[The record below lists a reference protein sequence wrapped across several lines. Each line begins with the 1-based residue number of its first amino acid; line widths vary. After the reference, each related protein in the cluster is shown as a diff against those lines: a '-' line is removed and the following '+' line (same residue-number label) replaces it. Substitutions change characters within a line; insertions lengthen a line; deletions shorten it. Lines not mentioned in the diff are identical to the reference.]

1 MHGHVQSDQRNR
13 ALLVLLFRANRLLNG
28 LGFPDGSADVVAE
41 GRWQALPTVTGFA
54 AKRAIVALRKRN
66 VAVAPLL
73 RRAGLSKRDFFNTQ
87 HRVSAAA
94 QGNFL
99 EYAAEALN
107 DSAFGLHVAEQTNP
121 REAGLLFYVASAAK
135 NLGEALVLFER
146 YFRIVNEAVR
156 LKLKKAPK
164 SVVVEVDF
172 VGLSRHCIRQ
182 NAEFGI
188 AVIFKALREIAARNF
203 RPTRVTFAGGPLPT
217 GRPRSDLREFE
228 RFYGCR
234 IEFGASSDQL
244 AFSNE
249 TLAVPLVTEDRY
261 LLKTLRPICDA
272 AARKRGTQKGTLRAA
287 VENEVQ
293 KLLPQGKV
301 RKETIAKSLGL
312 GVRTFMRRLTYEGTT
327 YAEIVDQLRR
337 SLALQYIKEP
347 GISISQIAWL
357 LGYEKQT
364 SFNHAFRR
372 WTGRSP
378 STVRAVD
385 PVARRPAQVQ
395 RRRSPAAS

>member
-1 MHGHVQSDQRNR
+1 
-13 ALLVLLFRANRLLNG
+13 
-28 LGFPDGSADVVAE
+28 
-41 GRWQALPTVTGFA
+41 
-54 AKRAIVALRKRN
+54 VALRKRN
-66 VAVAPLL
+66 VAITPLL
-73 RRAGLSKRDFFNTQ
+73 RRAGLSKRDFVNRQ
-87 HRVSAAA
+87 HRISAAA

-107 DSAFGLHVAEQTNP
+107 DGAFGLHVAEQTNP

-135 NLGEALVLFER
+135 NLGEALALFER
-146 YFRIVNEAVR
+146 YFRIVNEAVN
-156 LKLKKAPK
+156 LKLTQAPRG
-164 SVVVEVDF
+164 VVVEFNF
-172 VGLSRHCIRQ
+172 VGLSRHRIRQ

-188 AVIFKALREIAARNF
+188 AVILKALRVVAARNV
-203 RPTRVTFAGGPLPT
+203 RPTRVTFAVGHK
-217 GRPRSDLREFE
+217 SNLREFE

-234 IEFGASSDQL
+234 VEFGASSDQL

-249 TLAVPLVTEDRY
+249 TLAVPAVTEDRY

-293 KLLPQGKV
+293 KLLPHGKV

-312 GVRTFMRRLTYEGTT
+312 SVRTLLRRLTNEGTT
-327 YAEIVDQLRR
+327 YAQIVDQLRR

-347 GISISQIAWL
+347 GISASQIAWL
-357 LGYEKQT
+357 LGYEQPT

-378 STVRAVD
+378 STVRAASGPPNWLRHAPCKRSAAAD
-385 PVARRPAQVQ
+385 LRSLHAPGHRLVQ
-395 RRRSPAAS
+395 AVRKREKGAISVWRELIQRVGY